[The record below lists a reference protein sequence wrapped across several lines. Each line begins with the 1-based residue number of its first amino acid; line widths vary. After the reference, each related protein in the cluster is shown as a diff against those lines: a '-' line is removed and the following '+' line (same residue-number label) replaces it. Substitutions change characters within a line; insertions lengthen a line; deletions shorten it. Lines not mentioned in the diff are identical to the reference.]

1 MTIIANKSIITK
13 IKYKNKLTYIEPVNL
28 YGCNFDENVFIGP
41 FVEIQKKVK
50 IGKNTRISSHTF
62 ICENVRIGKNCFI
75 AHGVMF
81 TNDLFTIKRKK
92 NKKGSNWLK
101 TNIGD
106 NVKIGSNTTIL
117 PVNICSNVIIG
128 AGSLVTKDI
137 TKPGIYYGSPAT
149 FKKKII

>member
-1 MTIIANKSIITK
+1 
-13 IKYKNKLTYIEPVNL
+13 
-28 YGCNFDENVFIGP
+28 
-41 FVEIQKKVK
+41 
-50 IGKNTRISSHTF
+50 
-62 ICENVRIGKNCFI
+62 
-75 AHGVMF
+75 MF

-92 NKKGSNWLK
+92 KIKKGSNWLK

-137 TKPGIYYGSPAT
+137 TKPGIYGSPAT

>member
-62 ICENVRIGKNCFI
+62 ICENVRIGKNCFS

>member
-1 MTIIANKSIITK
+1 
-13 IKYKNKLTYIEPVNL
+13 
-28 YGCNFDENVFIGP
+28 
-41 FVEIQKKVK
+41 
-50 IGKNTRISSHTF
+50 
-62 ICENVRIGKNCFI
+62 
-75 AHGVMF
+75 MF